1 MLFGV
6 KGSYFKYTQ
15 KIILELQKRLLK
27 MIKLIFFFQ
36 LLQTVLEHQ
45 KSLIKN
51 ERVFC
56 LWMKVSISRHSHAF

>member
-27 MIKLIFFFQ
+27 TIKLIFF
-36 LLQTVLEHQ
+36 LVITN
-45 KSLIKN
+45 SLSTS
-51 ERVFC
+51 
-56 LWMKVSISRHSHAF
+56 KVTNKE